1 MLIRLITPT
10 LPGVTTGNRVT
21 SQRWAKHLRALGH
34 DVRIERAYHRGAC
47 DLLVA
52 LHARKSAGS
61 IERFG
66 SLHPERPIVVA
77 LTGTDVYGDLHSD
90 GVALQSLKAARRIV
104 ALQQLAGSELPEL
117 LRDRVRVIHQ
127 SVSRP
132 ARLPRPR
139 RDVFEVCVIGHL
151 REVKDP
157 FRTAEAVRLLP
168 DESRVRVVH
177 VGAALDS
184 EMEQR
189 ALRETETNER
199 YEWLGPLP
207 RAKAMRVLSR
217 CRLMVLTS
225 KMEGGANVISESV
238 VCGVPVVSSRIPGS
252 IGLLGEEYPGYF
264 EPGNTGALALLLQ
277 RAERDP
283 SFLELLCSKCED
295 LASLFDPE
303 RERAAWAKLLD
314 EL

>member
-1 MLIRLITPT
+1 MRIRIITPA
-10 LPGVTTGNRVT
+10 PSGVTTGNRVT
-21 SQRWAKHLRALGH
+21 AQRWAKHLRALGH
-34 DVRIERAYHRGAC
+34 SVRIQQEYDRGAC

-52 LHARKSAGS
+52 LHARKSAAS

-66 SLHPERPIVVA
+66 ELHPDLPIVVA
-77 LTGTDVYGDLHSD
+77 LTGTDVYGDLHGD
-90 GVALQSLKAARRIV
+90 GVALQSLQAAWRIV
-104 ALQQLAGSELPEL
+104 TLQPLAEGELPEL
-117 LRDRVRVIHQ
+117 LRERVRVIHQ

-132 ARLPRPR
+132 SRLPRPG

-168 DESRVRVVH
+168 AESRVRVVH
-177 VGAALDS
+177 VGAALDPA
-184 EMEQR
+184 MERR
-189 ALRETETNER
+189 AVRETETNDR
-199 YEWLGPLP
+199 YEWLGALP
-207 RAKAMRVLSR
+207 RSKAMRVLGR

-238 VCGVPVVSSRIPGS
+238 VCGVPVVSSRIAGS
-252 IGLLGEEYPGYF
+252 IGLLGEDYPGYF
-264 EPGNTGALALLLQ
+264 AVGNTAALALLLQ

-283 SFLELLCSKCED
+283 SFLDLLRAQCAALAPLLDPKREL
-295 LASLFDPE
+295 
-303 RERAAWAKLLD
+303 AAWAKLLD